1 MMHLPL
7 KNPQQNPNTYLLNF
21 RIPVDRG
28 AVITY
33 VQCGRHTGVFTALS
47 AVKCAWTIDLQC
59 SITVVGFFLEV
70 SHIGPS
76 YPLNNYLFLYAAIV

>member
-1 MMHLPL
+1 MVHPPPKKKQRKKTKIQHLENL
-7 KNPQQNPNTYLLNF
+7 VNF

-33 VQCGRHTGVFTALS
+33 VQCGRYTGVFTALS

-59 SITVVGFFLEV
+59 SIIYSCWIFLG
-70 SHIGPS
+70 S
-76 YPLNNYLFLYAAIV
+76 